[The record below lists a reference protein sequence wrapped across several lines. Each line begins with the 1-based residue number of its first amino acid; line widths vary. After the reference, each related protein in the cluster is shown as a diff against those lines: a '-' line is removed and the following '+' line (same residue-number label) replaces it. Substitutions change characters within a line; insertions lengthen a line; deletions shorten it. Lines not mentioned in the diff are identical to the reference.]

1 MVMEKFAL
9 TLQSQPVIDAYLAEH
24 HLMPYE
30 KGILSEIVAAIAAGD
45 VEKLK
50 WFAGFGDSF
59 RAITMNLN
67 EHRRALEFGFT
78 EITFTEDGWFAS
90 PKFLDREDI
99 KLEQSEVRIGHGPN
113 GIWAYALSCN
123 YGTAGS
129 SGPLC
134 VFCKKYPNRDAALSA
149 ALAEMKAKMSQYLGN
164 SDTTNYKQ
172 DVLQKTLK
180 AIAALEVSMVQLTLF

>member
-1 MVMEKFAL
+1 MEKFAL
-9 TLQSQPVIDAYLAEH
+9 TLQSKTAVQQHIAENRLMRYEQDIMDEILAVI
-24 HLMPYE
+24 E
-30 KGILSEIVAAIAAGD
+30 KGDAEQLA
-45 VEKLK
+45 

-59 RAITMNLN
+59 RQILMNVN

-78 EITFTEDGWFAS
+78 AIGFNQYGWFTA
-90 PKFLDREDI
+90 PKFLDFEEI
-99 KLEQSEVRIGHGPN
+99 KLEQSSIRVGRGPN
-113 GIWAYALSCN
+113 GIWAYALCCN

-134 VFCKKYPNRDAALSA
+134 VFCIKYPNRNAALNA
-149 ALAEMKAKMSQYLGN
+149 ALADMKSQMSKYLGN

-180 AIAALEVSMVQLTLF
+180 AIAALEVGRVQLTLF

>member
-1 MVMEKFAL
+1 MVMKKFAL
-9 TLQSQPVIDAYLAEH
+9 TLQSQAAIDAYMAGH
-24 HLMPYE
+24 HLMACE
-30 KGILSEIVAAIAAGD
+30 KAILLEISEAISRGD
-45 VEKLK
+45 MDKLD
-50 WFAGFGDSF
+50 WFAGFGDCF

-67 EHRRALEFGFT
+67 EYRRALEFGFT
-78 EITFTEDGWFAS
+78 EIAFTEYGWSAS

-99 KLEQSEVRIGHGPN
+99 KLEQSEVRIGRGPN
-113 GIWAYALSCN
+113 GIWAYALRCN

-134 VFCKKYPNRDAALSA
+134 VFCKKFHTREAALGA
-149 ALAEMKAKMSQYLGN
+149 ALDDMKAQMTKYLGH

-180 AIAALEVSMVQLTLF
+180 AIAALEVRRVQLTLF

>member
-1 MVMEKFAL
+1 MEKFAL
-9 TLQSQPVIDAYLAEH
+9 TLQSQPVIDAYMAEH

-30 KGILSEIVAAIAAGD
+30 KAIFLEILEAIASCNA
-45 VEKLK
+45 EKLN

-78 EITFTEDGWFAS
+78 EIAFNQYGWFAS

-99 KLEQSEVRIGHGPN
+99 KLEQSEIRIGHGPN
-113 GIWAYALSCN
+113 GIWAYALWCN

-134 VFCKKYPNRDAALSA
+134 VFCKKYSNRDAALTA
-149 ALAEMKAKMSQYLGN
+149 ALAEMKSQMVKYLGN
-164 SDTTNYKQ
+164 SDITNYKQ

-180 AIAALEVSMVQLTLF
+180 AIAAQQVSMVQFSLF

>member
-1 MVMEKFAL
+1 MKKFAL
-9 TLQSQPVIDAYLAEH
+9 TLQSKTAVDEH
-24 HLMPYE
+24 IADNHLMRYE
-30 KGILSEIVAAIAAGD
+30 REIMAEIVSAIGKNDAVA
-45 VEKLK
+45 LS

-59 RAITMNLN
+59 RQILMNVN

-78 EITFTEDGWFAS
+78 EITFSQYGWFAA
-90 PKFLDREDI
+90 PKFLDRENI
-99 KLEQSEVRIGHGPN
+99 KLEQSEIRIGHGPN

-134 VFCKKYPNRDAALSA
+134 VFCKKYPNRDTALAA
-149 ALAEMKAKMSQYLGN
+149 ALADMKGQITRYLGN

-180 AIAALEVSMVQLTLF
+180 AISKEEVGMVQLCLF